1 MMDIHAVIGKLPR
14 PKRGFTL
21 PNHKYTGPYNPL
33 DEQLDEND
41 HPLPG
46 QEPYNA
52 VDAISMR
59 HDICYRDHTA
69 DKEGKHHCDDKMLQ
83 ELDEMQPKGF
93 REKLDRRLVRSIIG
107 TKRRL
112 GWGVEEWS
120 NELADELHKPIRKK
134 FKKRRVFA
142 SGVDAI
148 WAADLVDM
156 QSFSRTN
163 TGYKYILM
171 IIDVFSKYGWAVPLK
186 SKTGAEVT
194 RAFAE
199 LWKHQKPPQKLWT
212 DKGKEFYNKPMN
224 DLLMSYVHIY
234 STENEEKSSVV
245 ERWNRTIKRIMW
257 KYFTANNTNKYIKV
271 LPDIVHKYNN
281 TYHRSIKCSP
291 TTAREPSS
299 YQHVF
304 DSLFGGG
311 GGDKRSTATAAAS
324 KPAKF
329 KVGDRVRIVK
339 KNNTFEKGFTPN
351 WTEELFTI
359 STVKRTQPITYTL
372 ADTKGES
379 IQGTFYEQELQ
390 KTKQEIYRIE
400 KVVKKRRRN
409 DGTQEVYVK
418 WKGYSNDFNSWIPIE
433 DLKQ

>member
-1 MMDIHAVIGKLPR
+1 M
-14 PKRGFTL
+14 
-21 PNHKYTGPYNPL
+21 
-33 DEQLDEND
+33 
-41 HPLPG
+41 
-46 QEPYNA
+46 
-52 VDAISMR
+52 
-59 HDICYRDHTA
+59 
-69 DKEGKHHCDDKMLQ
+69 
-83 ELDEMQPKGF
+83 
-93 REKLDRRLVRSIIG
+93 
-107 TKRRL
+107 
-112 GWGVEEWS
+112 
-120 NELADELHKPIRKK
+120 
-134 FKKRRVFA
+134 FA

-163 TGYKYILM
+163 KGYKYILM
-171 IIDVFSKYGWAVPLK
+171 IIDVFSKYGWAVPLRT
-186 SKTGAEVT
+186 KTGAEVT

-199 LWKHQKPPQKLWT
+199 LWKHHQKPPQKLWT
-212 DKGKEFYNKPMN
+212 DKGKEFYNKPMK
-224 DLLMSYVHIY
+224 DLLKKHHVHIY

-311 GGDKRSTATAAAS
+311 GGGGDKRSTAS
-324 KPAKF
+324 KPPKF

-339 KNNTFEKGFTPN
+339 KKNTFEKGFTPN

-359 STVKRTQPITYTL
+359 STVKRTQPVTYTL
-372 ADTKGES
+372 ADTKRES

-409 DGTQEVYVK
+409 DDDRTQEVYVK

-433 DLKQ
+433 DLQQ